1 MIKNLQRNNKLV
13 KIFSF
18 LSQKSFEIM
27 ITLLHQVLKIK
38 ISRGVNMKNIMR
50 KLIEK
55 YISLDVS
62 YEKGI
67 SYFREMINSDNNIS
81 KLYKNIKSVYKS
93 KLMKGTLN
101 IKYEKLKIQER
112 QGKLKG
118 SGEDFQFSY
127 FVSIFAVLFTFLFQS
142 LFNEAKY
149 IVPVA
154 VAVILVVLI
163 SEIIKRTKL
172 NRSINMTLA
181 ISLMVLEEL
190 EKEQVKSLKK
200 LL

>member
-1 MIKNLQRNNKLV
+1 
-13 KIFSF
+13 
-18 LSQKSFEIM
+18 
-27 ITLLHQVLKIK
+27 
-38 ISRGVNMKNIMR
+38 MKNIMR

-67 SYFREMINSDNNIS
+67 SYFREMMDSDKDIA
-81 KLYKNIKSVYKS
+81 KLYKNIKSIYKG

-118 SGEDFQFSY
+118 SGEDFQLSY
-127 FVSIFAVLFTFLFQS
+127 FVSIFAVLFTFLFQN
-142 LFNEAKY
+142 LFKEAKE
-149 IVPVA
+149 IVPV
-154 VAVILVVLI
+154 VVVILVVLI
-163 SEIIKRTKL
+163 SELIKRSKF

-190 EKEQVKSLKK
+190 EEEQVESFVLGNTAYVIDGDVIRAINNEKDKTVRKEERIREESS
-200 LL
+200 